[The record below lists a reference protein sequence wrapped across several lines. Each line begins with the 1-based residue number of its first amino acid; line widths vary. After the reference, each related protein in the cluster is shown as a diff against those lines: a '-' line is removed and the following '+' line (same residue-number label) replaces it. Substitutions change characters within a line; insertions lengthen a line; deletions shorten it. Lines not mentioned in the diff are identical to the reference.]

1 MRVQFAEGL
10 QSQGV
15 ASNQVVLQSTSS
27 GDFVLSAEGV
37 VATFR
42 LDVVSTNVDAVK
54 SALESYVSSG
64 KYDTALKGA
73 ASEFSSVKT
82 QVDTSSYKVKKYSSM
97 NGVVVVL
104 LILLVIFVLLFI
116 GLGYTLWVYVHPME
130 PEEVNSMWDSFEEDR
145 RKNLEQRRAER
156 AERKKKLIEMEEQ
169 AALSDDDDYSDSSY
183 SDSDSG
189 SDNGGNGDLANSMY
203 DDLMARPEET
213 DDDGDYNT
221 AIRSA
226 NDSSMFA
233 QQAAENTDIVPDTNM
248 ERDADMGEVR
258 RE

>member
-1 MRVQFAEGL
+1 MMRVQFAEGL

-82 QVDTSSYKVKKYSSM
+82 QV
-97 NGVVVVL
+97 
-104 LILLVIFVLLFI
+104 
-116 GLGYTLWVYVHPME
+116 
-130 PEEVNSMWDSFEEDR
+130 EEVQLDERCGRGASDSPGDLR
-145 RKNLEQRRAER
+145 
-156 AERKKKLIEMEEQ
+156 
-169 AALSDDDDYSDSSY
+169 AALRRSR
-183 SDSDSG
+183 G
-189 SDNGGNGDLANSMY
+189 L
-203 DDLMARPEET
+203 LPEH
-213 DDDGDYNT
+213 
-221 AIRSA
+221 
-226 NDSSMFA
+226 
-233 QQAAENTDIVPDTNM
+233 P
-248 ERDADMGEVR
+248 
-258 RE
+258 

>member
-104 LILLVIFVLLFI
+104 LILLVIFVLLFAALVVFYLNI
-116 GLGYTLWVYVHPME
+116 RKNPTKKGGLHQLNNSSSFVPAGNLPSEEEREDYSSARMHTPVSDEEEEPRRKPKRKQYVSD
-130 PEEVNSMWDSFEEDR
+130 EEEEEDYR
-145 RKNLEQRRAER
+145 PARKNKGRSMKARA
-156 AERKKKLIEMEEQ
+156 
-169 AALSDDDDYSDSSY
+169 
-183 SDSDSG
+183 
-189 SDNGGNGDLANSMY
+189 
-203 DDLMARPEET
+203 
-213 DDDGDYNT
+213 
-221 AIRSA
+221 
-226 NDSSMFA
+226 
-233 QQAAENTDIVPDTNM
+233 
-248 ERDADMGEVR
+248 
-258 RE
+258 